1 MWRYC
6 LPIRPRTALL
16 MPQRAM
22 LRPATVLLIAIPGV
36 IPLTWS
42 RAPVRRVC
50 VVERPQRES

>member
-1 MWRYC
+1 
-6 LPIRPRTALL
+6 
-16 MPQRAM
+16 M